1 MDLSYILII
10 QVLLIGILAGIFSG
24 LFGIGGGI
32 IIVPALMYFLGYS
45 QKLAQG
51 TTLFMLMLPVV
62 ALGAYKYYQEGN
74 MSYRTGLIMGAGFF
88 IGGFIG
94 AQLVH
99 LMPNTL
105 KITSDISV
113 SQPMTKLFAL
123 LVIFLGFKLLL
134 GK

>member
-1 MDLSYILII
+1 MDSSYTLII
-10 QVLLIGILAGIFSG
+10 QVLLIGVFAGVFSG

-32 IIVPALMYFLGYS
+32 IIVPALMYFLGYT
-45 QKLAQG
+45 QKMAQG

-88 IGGFIG
+88 IGAYFG

-105 KITSDISV
+105 KITSDFGIQ
-113 SQPMTKLFAL
+113 QPMTKLFAL
-123 LVIFLGFKLLL
+123 LVITLGFKLLL

>member
-1 MDLSYILII
+1 MESGYGLILQI
-10 QVLLIGILAGIFSG
+10 LLIGLIAGVFSG

-32 IIVPALMYFLGYS
+32 VIVPALMFFLGYT
-45 QKLAQG
+45 QKMAQG

-62 ALGAYKYYQEGN
+62 ALGAYKYYQTGN
-74 MSYRTGLIMGAGFF
+74 MSYRTGLIMGVGFF
-88 IGGFIG
+88 VGGYLG

-105 KITSDISV
+105 KLTDGISIQ
-113 SQPMTKLFAL
+113 QPLTKLFAL
-123 LVIFLGFKLLL
+123 LVIVLGFKLLL